1 MSQSVGSIHY
11 DLSLKTAQFDAAVA
25 KTNAQVSTMGEKFS
39 AAGATMMKIGG
50 AMTLASAAVVF
61 TGAKFVSLAGDLQT
75 TQQRMEALTGSSAE
89 AKRIMGELYTYV
101 LGKPIAF
108 PDASKAAQ
116 VLMGYGVQS
125 SKVVDSMKTL
135 SAFSIVNG
143 ADMSQLALA
152 YGQVN
157 AKGHLMGQEIIQLT
171 NNFVPVSQVI
181 AKHFNVSVQE
191 AMQLMED
198 GKISAQDFN
207 AAMAGFIPQEKIEAM
222 SNTFKN
228 RMISLQGSVRSFGL
242 ALLGVKMDKELGLVV
257 EKGGVFD
264 MLSNLL
270 PKIAAQLSK
279 VGKWFKEL
287 SPFGKQLAITFAA
300 IFIAAGPVLLV
311 LGSMAAAVGAIVALG
326 APVLLVIAGII
337 AVGAALVYLQLKFG
351 LITKAFD
358 ALRPFIK
365 ILTDAFKDLWGQ
377 IKELGTLIMSELK
390 PVIDWLQEHIEGV
403 KKVLKILLVV
413 GLAPVIAAFG
423 FLVTAIKTV
432 TKAIEVSIEMYQRL
446 KKSTKDLSDKIIDYI
461 SDVKEAWDKLVES
474 VERVVNKVSGY
485 LESLKNTAKDAGNVI
500 STMFS
505 GGIDSGKI
513 LDGLNKVNDALAT
526 AINTKLSEW
535 TSAIQKWIDDFP
547 TKLSGIGTAISNAWE
562 EAKKKTLEFFQSLA
576 GVLKPEVDKAGQET
590 ASNLGEGLANSM
602 KSHDTIRK
610 VGDAIML
617 MIGLATAA
625 IFIYG
630 WDLMFRIGNW
640 IVEGLGTGIR
650 VSASGVWWAIKTV
663 ADQIGG
669 FFNGAWNWLY
679 NAGVGVIDGF
689 IRGIKSK
696 AGEVKNA
703 LLDLTNKIPSW
714 KGPMSVDKVLLK
726 DNANA
731 IMDGFINGLES
742 NYSKVGS
749 SLQSLTASMPRDITA
764 TQSIMPITPQPIN
777 IYGNIEIGDRQTAD
791 YFFTRLNRGQDLSS
805 MGLAG

>member
-75 TQQRMEALTGSSAE
+75 TQQRMEALTGSSTE

-198 GKISAQDFN
+198 GKVSAQDFN

-326 APVLLVIAGII
+326 APVLLVIAAIVAI
-337 AVGAALVYLQLKFG
+337 GAALVYLQVRFG
-351 LITKAFD
+351 FITKAMEWLKQAITPLVTMFQANVLPVLKMVAD
-358 ALRPFIK
+358 FLMGQAMVAWNQLK
-365 ILTDAFKDLWGQ
+365 DAFERVKATLEPFYPQLRMLAIIIGVVLVTPVVIFIAVLAGLVAAFVFVITIVARVIAYFMNLWAVCVSVVYGIINAVANLIAWFNNLYQNAVGVVNGVTGAFNNLRNNIWAAVSGFGSMLVGAGQ
-377 IKELGTLIMSELK
+377 A
-390 PVIDWLQEHIEGV
+390 
-403 KKVLKILLVV
+403 LVN
-413 GLAPVIAAFG
+413 GLAQGIRNAAG
-423 FLVTAIKTV
+423 GPINAIK
-432 TKAIEVSIEMYQRL
+432 
-446 KKSTKDLSDKIIDYI
+446 D
-461 SDVKEAWDKLVES
+461 
-474 VERVVNKVSGY
+474 VVNRVRNY
-485 LESLKNTAKDAGNVI
+485 LPFSPAKEGP
-500 STMFS
+500 FS
-505 GGIDSGKI
+505 GKGWTPYSGQ
-513 LDGLNKVNDALAT
+513 AMM
-526 AINTKLSEW
+526 
-535 TSAIQKWIDDFP
+535 
-547 TKLSGIGTAISNAWE
+547 
-562 EAKKKTLEFFQSLA
+562 
-576 GVLKPEVDKAGQET
+576 
-590 ASNLGEGLANSM
+590 EGLAQGINRAADIPRS
-602 KSHDTIRK
+602 
-610 VGDAIML
+610 AI
-617 MIGLATAA
+617 
-625 IFIYG
+625 
-630 WDLMFRIGNW
+630 N
-640 IVEGLGTGIR
+640 
-650 VSASGVWWAIKTV
+650 
-663 ADQIGG
+663 
-669 FFNGAWNWLY
+669 
-679 NAGVGVIDGF
+679 
-689 IRGIKSK
+689 
-696 AGEVKNA
+696 NA
-703 LLDLTNKIPSW
+703 LQ
-714 KGPMSVDKVLLK
+714 G
-726 DNANA
+726 
-731 IMDGFINGLES
+731 
-742 NYSKVGS
+742 
-749 SLQSLTASMPRDITA
+749 SLQAAQVQVNPAIGQA
-764 TQSIMPITPQPIN
+764 PQAQPIN
-777 IYGNIEIGDRQTAD
+777 IYGNIEIGDKQTAD